1 MEKTQKT
8 RDEVLNQDY
17 ITPQD
22 LKIIMPTLGINNC
35 IEIIREI
42 RNDMKEQNL
51 FVPNSKPLLALT
63 RVAKKKLG
71 LR

>member
-1 MEKTQKT
+1 MEKIQKT

-42 RNDMKEQNL
+42 RNDMKEQND
-51 FVPNSKPLLALT
+51 
-63 RVAKKKLG
+63 
-71 LR
+71 

>member
-1 MEKTQKT
+1 MEKIQKT
-8 RDEVLNQDY
+8 RDEVRNQDY

>member
-1 MEKTQKT
+1 MEKIQKT

>member
-1 MEKTQKT
+1 MEKIKKT

>member
-42 RNDMKEQNL
+42 RNEMKEQNL

>member
-1 MEKTQKT
+1 MEKIRKT

>member
-1 MEKTQKT
+1 MEKIPKT